1 MRYAM
6 LEGQRREATP
16 GLVGDCPGCQKAVLA
31 RCGNQRV
38 WHWAH
43 RGTVAC
49 EFEREKKTEWHRGWK
64 NSFPAECQEVIRRD
78 STGERHIADVMT
90 SLGLVVEFQHSRLA
104 LEERI
109 ARETINRK

>member
-1 MRYAM
+1 MRYSLVISVLLAVVTTDVVVSQVISRNEAKRE
-6 LEGQRREATP
+6 LERI
-16 GLVGDCPGCQKAVLA
+16 
-31 RCGNQRV
+31 
-38 WHWAH
+38 
-43 RGTVAC
+43 
-49 EFEREKKTEWHRGWK
+49 KTEWHRGWK

>member
-6 LEGQRREATP
+6 LEGQRRETTP
-16 GLVGDCPGCQKAVLA
+16 GLVGDCPGCQKPVLA

-49 EFEREKKTEWHRGWK
+49 EFERERRRPSGIVGGRILFPPNARKSFDATPPVRGI
-64 NSFPAECQEVIRRD
+64 SL
-78 STGERHIADVMT
+78 T
-90 SLGLVVEFQHSRLA
+90 S
-104 LEERI
+104 
-109 ARETINRK
+109 